1 MSSTGTHT
9 LATPLATS
17 ALLVSLIG
25 CAQRMPPARRA
36 HPRGTLGP
44 CAHRP
49 TAGRRA
55 RWATATGGWPV
66 PRVCWCT
73 GPGPPGSRCC
83 CSSGSSG
90 RTTAVPGARPAV
102 RCSRPN
108 RPPTV
113 PCARGAGGWG
123 RRGPTPSW
131 EAGEEL
137 GLRRT
142 DVVLGAES
150 VDDHGGWSYTTVLA
164 SPAGQLEPADLAL
177 NEESTGVGWFPL
189 DRLPEVPLHPG
200 LAASLPVLRSLL
212 AG

>member
-17 ALLVSLIG
+17 ALLFWRIG
-25 CAQRMPPARRA
+25 GAKRMP
-36 HPRGTLGP
+36 T
-44 CAHRP
+44 
-49 TAGRRA
+49 GRRA
-55 RWATATGGWPV
+55 Q
-66 PRVCWCT
+66 
-73 GPGPPGSRCC
+73 PPGTLAGVRSPTD
-83 CSSGSSG
+83 GW
-90 RTTAVPGARPAV
+90 TTCALGHRHWGLAGAAGLLVHRPGAAGIEVLLQLRVEWSHHGGTWGTPGGALQPAE
-102 RCSRPN
+102 S
-108 RPPTV
+108 
-113 PCARGAGGWG
+113 AADGAL
-123 RRGPTPSW
+123 R

-177 NEESTGVGWFPL
+177 NEESIGVGWFPL